1 MSYAKKYSSNQSD
14 HRPRTKSLK
23 QKNGYVLIA
32 DIGLPSSRLL
42 PNKRTYA
49 EQVKDCLIIFIQQ
62 KIFINNASD
71 DIAIILCGS
80 DTTKNSLGYQN
91 IQVLWDMEKVSWGAA
106 KCVNEVVRTKNFE
119 GDWMDALGV
128 ALDLVHRKVKAGN
141 IYDSIQIIFF
151 TTFESPFK
159 TSERTQKAYIS
170 ALLAEKTSL
179 FIVGSNLDQESLE
192 DEKKMNKGELVAYQL
207 MQEASGAFYSFGD
220 FSASMLHCT
229 EQPKLGAPWNVTL
242 DIGSKIQ
249 IPISA
254 YIKVKKSESLKWSEE
269 TSTEEALVDRE
280 RTYQKEQSN
289 AMIDRED
296 VISAY
301 KYGSKLIPVSIE
313 EEKHWSYKSGN
324 RCLSVLAFVDPIPPQ
339 FGSGTGT
346 KFIFP
351 HRKAGVVDRSAQ
363 IALSALINAMA
374 EAGKVAIV
382 RHVYN
387 NNTRL
392 AIGVLAPRIKFKYE
406 CLVFHELP
414 FAEDWRQ
421 YEFSPIIT
429 PKSKPSAEQVEAID
443 ELIDKLDLSGAEEF
457 DSTKMSDP
465 YEEYIR
471 NVIGFKVLNPD
482 DPLPDIPPHIK
493 MNLQPAPSLME
504 GAKDVLNRVQQL
516 FPLQVTDNLKAK
528 NFETSKRWAIP
539 ATEEDAEIEKEAK
552 KTKLDETGEVDL
564 ESIFRTKTVI
574 GVGTANPV
582 KDFSHL
588 LQMGKKPVEEVYEEM
603 SKVIVKLLEDGG
615 GTNAALMDKAKSCVQ
630 AYREQALSQGH
641 VVYFNRWME
650 QFKEHVVSNYFTD
663 FWQNYVAKSRLGL
676 ITKEESPLSAVEKQK
691 AEQFLRLSENVN
703 EIESVDEDE
712 ELLNLIE

>member
-1 MSYAKKYSSNQSD
+1 MLLTIL
-14 HRPRTKSLK
+14 PLF
-23 QKNGYVLIA
+23 YV
-32 DIGLPSSRLL
+32 DQTP
-42 PNKRTYA
+42 
-49 EQVKDCLIIFIQQ
+49 Q
-62 KIFINNASD
+62 
-71 DIAIILCGS
+71 
-80 DTTKNSLGYQN
+80 KNSLGYQN

-324 RCLSVLAFVDPIPPQ
+324 RCLSVLAFVDPIPQQ

-374 EAGKVAIV
+374 EAGKVAIA

-539 ATEEDAEIEKEAK
+539 AAEEDAEIEKEAK

-630 AYREQALSQGH
+630 AYREHALSQGH